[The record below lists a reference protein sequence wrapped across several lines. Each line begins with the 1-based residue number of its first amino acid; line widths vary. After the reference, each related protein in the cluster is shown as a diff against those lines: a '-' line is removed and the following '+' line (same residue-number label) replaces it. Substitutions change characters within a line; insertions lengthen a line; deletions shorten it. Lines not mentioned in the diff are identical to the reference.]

1 MSRDFDILAF
11 DLSSL
16 AYRSYYGLPDSI
28 KGVDG
33 RPVNAIKGYL
43 DALNRFLK
51 KHHPK
56 SVIHAVD
63 DNWRPS
69 WRVDLLPEYKAH
81 RLEDG
86 NEEDVPDDLDYQ
98 LEKLPQI
105 LSDLGMQILGHPNF
119 EADDVLA
126 TISHKFQNVLIIT
139 GDRDLL
145 QLIND
150 SRNIAVHLL
159 GKDGGVLLTEES
171 VFDKY
176 NVRADQY
183 LDYSVM
189 RGDASDG
196 LPGVK
201 GVGEKTAA
209 KLLKQFETIEGIIKN
224 LDIDNTNIS
233 PKISQSILDSTEYIH
248 KALKVVK
255 LVNIS
260 DLRLHESKEVT
271 LDTSFAKYKG
281 LNIETQLRNYAE
293 IIGSSTSSKTIGS

>member
-1 MSRDFDILAF
+1 MSRNFDILAF

-105 LSDLGMQILGHPNF
+105 LSDLGMQILGHPNY

-150 SRNIAVHLL
+150 SRNIVVHLL

-176 NVRADQY
+176 SVRADQY

-209 KLLKQFETIEGIIKN
+209 KLLGQFETIAGIIKN
-224 LDIDNTNIS
+224 LNIDNSNIS
-233 PKISQSILDSTEYIH
+233 PKISQSISDSLDYIN

-255 LVNIS
+255 LVNIT
-260 DLRLHESKEVT
+260 DLKFQQSKE
-271 LDTSFAKYKG
+271 LPSDKFFAKYKD
-281 LNIETQLRNYAE
+281 LNIDSQLRNYAE